1 MPHSAA
7 ALAEALRLTLS
18 VKKELTDLGGRLR
31 LSLHG
36 DAAQAVRVPTA
47 HMDPVPGVDGL
58 WWLQLPCAYPD
69 APTCTR
75 LLVGGLAGSRSEK
88 AQVPHDVQLRLLE
101 GTLDWW
107 QESFGHNEAGQ
118 PITRRYHKGDTW
130 KLVKDEAHGFTA
142 LEDFL
147 CYNVFTPFFPA

>member
-75 LLVGGLAGSRSEK
+75 LLVGGLAGSVSDK

-101 GTLDWW
+101 GALDWW
-107 QESFGHNEAGQ
+107 QESFGRDEAGRQ
-118 PITRRYHKGDTW
+118 RTRRYHKGDAW
-130 KLVKDEAHGFTA
+130 SLVKDEAHGFAA